1 MKNQKKIKEKL
12 ENSLS
17 YKANIE
23 DFSCN
28 QKNYNDE
35 IIDDLIFEESFLLE
49 VYKRNMGLKKSSNK

>member
-17 YKANIE
+17 YNTKRQ

-35 IIDDLIFEESFLLE
+35 IIDDLIFEESVLLE
-49 VYKRNMGLKKSSNK
+49 VYKRNMGLKKSSNQ